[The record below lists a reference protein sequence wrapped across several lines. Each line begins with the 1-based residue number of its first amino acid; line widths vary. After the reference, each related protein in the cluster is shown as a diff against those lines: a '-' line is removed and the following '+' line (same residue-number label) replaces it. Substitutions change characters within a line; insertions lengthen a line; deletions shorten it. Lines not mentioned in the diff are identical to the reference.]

1 MRVKICKNCA
11 HWRKMHMALTAGL
24 CRPNDMSTLDLQT
37 CSAFTYRADADEYP
51 DVRRGGGGG
60 GDDDGPVDITPRGP
74 KGGAQIR
81 YAEGPWRQPI
91 IGDEIQVRVP
101 ISITY
106 DPDGDKKD

>member
-74 KGGAQIR
+74 KDGVGAQLFAPR
-81 YAEGPWRQPI
+81 EMT
-91 IGDEIQVRVP
+91 VRDFVQQHP
-101 ISITY
+101 LTITY